1 MVPAVLCPSPQLF
14 KAAEAARL
22 PGLLQV
28 LFVSALVYSAS
39 ITMNVNIKV
48 QIKALTLVMVALVAH
63 VGSEFGLDLVRCS
76 PGPIADRGESVSM
89 ATQLFVFTE
98 SPS

>member
-14 KAAEAARL
+14 KAAETAHL
-22 PGLLQV
+22 PGLLQA

-48 QIKALTLVMVALVAH
+48 QIKALTLVMVALVSH
-63 VGSEFGLDLVRCS
+63 VGTEFGLDLVRCS
-76 PGPIADRGESVSM
+76 PSPVSDWGENLSEQAFPMTVM
-89 ATQLFVFTE
+89 
-98 SPS
+98 SPPL

>member
-14 KAAEAARL
+14 KATEAARR
-22 PGLLQV
+22 PGLLQA

-48 QIKALTLVMVALVAH
+48 QIKALTLVTAALVAH
-63 VGSEFGLDLVRCS
+63 VGTEFGLDLVRCS
-76 PGPIADRGESVSM
+76 PGPVSGRGESI
-89 ATQLFVFTE
+89 LL
-98 SPS
+98 